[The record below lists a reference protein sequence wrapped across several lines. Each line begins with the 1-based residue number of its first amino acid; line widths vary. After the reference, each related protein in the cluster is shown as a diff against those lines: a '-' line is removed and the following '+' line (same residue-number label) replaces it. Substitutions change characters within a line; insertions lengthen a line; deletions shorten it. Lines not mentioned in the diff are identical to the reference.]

1 MASERPAEASRL
13 LIDPIIEQSDALA
26 ARVRA
31 ELPGHEG
38 LLRATEKLAGAARN
52 ARRVA
57 TSMRRPWS
65 PHRLPVVF
73 LGLAVAGFL
82 GLIYWQLFHVSSLT
96 LALPDRDAA
105 ELRSRA
111 LGDARLDVRVVEV
124 PGSREAAALL
134 ARGEV
139 DLGFIQGGVA
149 VPPGLLRLETPSRE
163 LVLFFV
169 RPTVRGPASVHR
181 VLTSVEG
188 GGGDAVGGGV
198 FAAWGVQVQ
207 WLHAWKDLT
216 GAATWTVPDDVD
228 AVFVVKDP
236 GDDKSLLG
244 AERLA
249 AQGFRLASPSLGACA
264 GRFDW
269 LTPAT
274 VPRGY
279 LHSDPPLPD
288 DAIETYAVTTWLV
301 AREGLTP
308 RLLTRAD
315 DMLHTRPGS
324 IRDRS
329 IRFDAIAAS
338 DLAQGVDALFNILV
352 NIALAFVALLGL
364 DLFAYR
370 KHLHEL
376 NSLVSVMSILQSSKD
391 VLGVKEPQRTENL
404 LYLSLCS
411 DALSLIS
418 TVGGYY
424 TQENS
429 SLLFANLSETVHQ
442 RCDALKLNIQLKVL
456 HATVPV

>member
-1 MASERPAEASRL
+1 MASVGARDSARL
-13 LIDPIIEQSDALA
+13 LIDPIIEQADKLA
-26 ARVRA
+26 ERVRK
-31 ELPGHEG
+31 ELPSHQG
-38 LLRATEKLAGAARN
+38 LEIATHRLAESARK

-57 TSMRRPWS
+57 AAMKRPWS

-73 LGLAVAGFL
+73 LAVAVVGFL
-82 GLIYWQLFHVSSLT
+82 GLLYWQLLHVSRLT

-105 ELRSRA
+105 ELRARVK
-111 LGDARLDVRVVEV
+111 DDPRLDVRVVEV

-139 DLGFIQGGVA
+139 DLGFIQGGVPI
-149 VPPGLLRLETPSRE
+149 PPGLLRLETPSHE
-163 LVLFFV
+163 LVLFFA
-169 RPTVRGPASVHR
+169 RPSVTGPASVHR

-188 GGGDAVGGGV
+188 EGSHSVGEAFFG
-198 FAAWGVQVQ
+198 AWGVSVT
-207 WLHAWKDLT
+207 WLHAWKELT
-216 GAATWTVPDDVD
+216 GSATWEVPADVD

-236 GDDKSLLG
+236 GDDKTLLG

-249 AQGFRLASPSLGACA
+249 AQGFRLLSPPLGARA

-269 LTPAT
+269 LTSAQVPA
-274 VPRGY
+274 GF
-279 LHSDPPLPD
+279 LHADPPVP
-288 DAIETYAVTTWLV
+288 ETSVATYGVTTWLV
-301 AREGLTP
+301 ARDGLTP
-308 RLLTRAD
+308 RLLSRAD
-315 DMLHTRPGS
+315 DMLHPRAGS
-324 IRDRS
+324 IRDHS
-329 IRFDAIAAS
+329 IRFDALAAS

-391 VLGVKEPQRTENL
+391 VLGVTGQERTENL